1 MLAWGLCREI
11 RLYQR
16 STELLIRRA
25 PFQRLVREIAQSV
38 AAGRL
43 ADLRFR
49 ADAIVA
55 LQEATEAFIVS
66 PSPHRGASAWQEGA
80 CWHAT
85 IHRVACT
92 LGLRRLECRGLQGN
106 ARPMGKAHL

>member
-1 MLAWGLCREI
+1 MGLCREI

-55 LQEATEAFIVS
+55 LQEAAEAFIVS
-66 PSPHRGASAWQEGA
+66 PPSVAGLCMAGRRLLA
-80 CWHAT
+80 CYHPRHGLYALC
-85 IHRVACT
+85 V
-92 LGLRRLECRGLQGN
+92 LGLQANWRAPSLGGHQPEPG
-106 ARPMGKAHL
+106 